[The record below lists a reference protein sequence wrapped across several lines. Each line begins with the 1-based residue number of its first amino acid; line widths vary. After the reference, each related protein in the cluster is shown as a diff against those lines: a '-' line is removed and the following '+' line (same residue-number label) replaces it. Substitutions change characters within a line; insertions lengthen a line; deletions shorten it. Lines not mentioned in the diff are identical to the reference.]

1 MLHILFIC
9 HGNICR
15 SPMAEYL
22 MAELLRREGLDACV
36 AVASAAV
43 SDEESGNDMSYP
55 ARLEL
60 EKRRIPAPKRAARQ
74 LIAADGERFDLLI
87 GMDRGNLAHMQ
98 RICPDAKAKM
108 SLLLSHCGEVGSVAD
123 PWYTHNYAE
132 AFSDIRRGCLGLL
145 KEIKENIY
153 ES

>member
-1 MLHILFIC
+1 MKKILFIC

-22 MAELLRREGLDACV
+22 MAELLRREGLDTCV

-60 EKRRIPAPKRAARQ
+60 EKRGIPAPKRAARQ
-74 LIAADGERFDLLI
+74 LVAADGERFDLLI
-87 GMDRGNLAHMQ
+87 GMDGANLRNMS
-98 RICPDAKAKM
+98 RIAGGDPLGKIRHLMSFTDCPHD
-108 SLLLSHCGEVGSVAD
+108 VAD
-123 PWYTHNYAE
+123 PWYTGDFTATW
-132 AFSDIRRGCLGLL
+132 DDVLPGCRALL
-145 KEIKENIY
+145 QYCEE
-153 ES
+153 

>member
-1 MLHILFIC
+1 MFNILFIC

-22 MAELLRREGLDACV
+22 MTELLRREGLDTRV

-60 EKRRIPAPKRAARQ
+60 EKRGIPAPTRAARQ
-74 LIAADGERFDLLI
+74 LTAQDGERFDLLI
-87 GMDRGNLAHMQ
+87 GMDRANLSRME
-98 RICPDAKAKM
+98 RICPSAAHKM
-108 SLLLSHCGEVGSVAD
+108 SLLLTHCGENSSVAD

-132 AFSDIRRGCLGLL
+132 AYRDIERGCLGLL
-145 KEIKENIY
+145 EELKGELL
-153 ES
+153 

>member
-22 MAELLRREGLDACV
+22 MAELLRREGLDTCV

-60 EKRRIPAPKRAARQ
+60 TRRNIPAPKRAARQ
-74 LIAADGERFDLLI
+74 LTARDGEDYDLLI
-87 GMDRGNLAHMQ
+87 GMDRANLVYMQ

-108 SLLLSHCGEVGSVAD
+108 SLLLSHCGETGSVAD

-132 AFSDIRRGCLGLL
+132 AFSDIERGCLGLL

>member
-22 MAELLRREGLDACV
+22 MAELLRRAGLDERV
-36 AVASAAV
+36 TVSSAAV
-43 SDEESGNDMSYP
+43 SDEEVGNDMSFP

-60 EKRRIPAPKRAARQ
+60 TKRHIPAPTRAARQ
-74 LIAADGERFDLLI
+74 LTARDGEDYDLLI
-87 GMDRGNLAHMQ
+87 GMDRANLVYMQ
-98 RICPDAKAKM
+98 HICPDAKTKM
-108 SLLLSHCGEVGSVAD
+108 SLLLSHCGEPGSVAD

-132 AFSDIRRGCLGLL
+132 AYRDIERGCLGLL
-145 KEIKENIY
+145 EELKGELL
-153 ES
+153 

>member
-1 MLHILFIC
+1 
-9 HGNICR
+9 
-15 SPMAEYL
+15 
-22 MAELLRREGLDACV
+22 MAELLRREGLDERV

-43 SDEESGNDMSYP
+43 SDEEIGNDMSYP

-60 EKRRIPAPKRAARQ
+60 TKRHIPAPTRAARQ
-74 LIAADGERFDLLI
+74 LTARDGEDYDLLI
-87 GMDRGNLAHMQ
+87 GMDRSNLVYMQ
-98 RICPDAKAKM
+98 RICPDAKAKT
-108 SLLLSHCGEVGSVAD
+108 SLLLTHCGETGSVSD

-132 AFSDIRRGCLGLL
+132 AYRDIERGCLGLL